1 MQSTIQKNQ
10 FSIWSLFRFRDSDS
24 EEEGKQSFSLHEKLT
39 SKKFPEYRQ
48 YFVKDLKGDEVNLAY
63 FQRLLFQLFMSLV
76 ILLNWEG

>member
-1 MQSTIQKNQ
+1 MQSTNQKNH

-63 FQRLLFQLFMSLV
+63 FQRLVQ
-76 ILLNWEG
+76 